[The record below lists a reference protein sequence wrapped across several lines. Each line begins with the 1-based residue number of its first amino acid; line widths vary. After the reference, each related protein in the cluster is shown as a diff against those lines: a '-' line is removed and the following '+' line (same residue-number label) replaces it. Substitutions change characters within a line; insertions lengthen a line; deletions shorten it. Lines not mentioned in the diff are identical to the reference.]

1 MEDGSSS
8 LSQWIKLTLTVT
20 SSSMIFLVVHVIRVD
35 DRRALLVRPLA
46 PCARGSWAGGLVG
59 SSRVVCAGWCHVSWV
74 SVQALAGSC
83 VLARPRPAC
92 CKLVHVIEKSSPI
105 GASLAL
111 SSWTFLTACN

>member
-59 SSRVVCAGWCHVSWV
+59 SSRVVCAR
-74 SVQALAGSC
+74 APATC
-83 VLARPRPAC
+83 VLQAGAC
-92 CKLVHVIEKSSPI
+92 DQEKLPDRRVV
-105 GASLAL
+105 GAFFVDLLDCMQL
-111 SSWTFLTACN
+111 SEFVSEHKLH